1 MSGEEPCFAQFCT
14 RGGSGATASP
24 FRRNGI
30 AVPAQRHHRSGATA
44 SPFRR
49 SGFAQGNAKTGRR
62 TTPGRD
68 KGCAR
73 ALAVGPARLNCLVR
87 DNRDEQDE
95 WDK

>member
-14 RGGSGATASP
+14 RGGSGATP
-24 FRRNGI
+24 
-30 AVPAQRHHRSGATA
+30 

-49 SGFAQGNAKTGRR
+49 SGFAQGHAKAGRR

>member
-24 FRRNGI
+24 FRR
-30 AVPAQRHHRSGATA
+30 R
-44 SPFRR
+44 
-49 SGFAQGNAKTGRR
+49 GFAQGNAKTGRR

-73 ALAVGPARLNCLVR
+73 ALAVGPARLNCLAR